1 MLNKAVA
8 LFRYLNEKDAFEKY
22 YNQHLSKRL
31 ISQRSVSDDA
41 ERNMLA
47 KFKVEAGAE
56 FAKSAEGMM
65 RDVKTSEDTVE
76 EYRRHQQTATLVR
89 PPLSLSLFH
98 ASLRARRS
106 ADVDSSF
113 ARSQKAPFEM
123 VPIVCGSNFWPF
135 TAKDKTCTLPKV
147 LQDGVKAFDAF
158 YQHKHSGRKLTFM
171 PDQGQVDVKTRFKAR
186 SHELNVSTYAM
197 VVLALFEGLGDDEKL
212 RYAVR
217 PPLPPLLVALPPSS
231 SRA

>member
-89 PPLSLSLFH
+89 PPLSLSLSCL
-98 ASLRARRS
+98 AACS
-106 ADVDSSF
+106 
-113 ARSQKAPFEM
+113 
-123 VPIVCGSNFWPF
+123 
-135 TAKDKTCTLPKV
+135 TLC
-147 LQDGVKAFDAF
+147 
-158 YQHKHSGRKLTFM
+158 
-171 PDQGQVDVKTRFKAR
+171 
-186 SHELNVSTYAM
+186 
-197 VVLALFEGLGDDEKL
+197 
-212 RYAVR
+212 
-217 PPLPPLLVALPPSS
+217 
-231 SRA
+231 